1 MHSITLRRMEQFRRR
16 RNWLLLARGF
26 AAGAIMLLIATILC
40 AVADAWWVFPASSRW
55 TMAAVVYS
63 LAAVVFAALVIRPW
77 LKASSKH
84 WLAEHLEQVEPKLK
98 ERLVAAVELEQQT
111 EKLGSPAFREALQR
125 SVARRM
131 EAVEIRKILPWTLIR
146 IWVWLFVGSLLTVG
160 ILCCWPSLYMP
171 TRLGRVLLPMVNIGR
186 VSRYAIEIVQP
197 TSDSQ
202 FVPEDDILSVQAL
215 VHGRRPEDVQL
226 EIVHLDADL
235 DARRQL
241 PMHLASNLQV
251 IESATRE
258 SSSRTDLESRVTTD
272 STNPLQ
278 PPTSSKHYH
287 LFQAHYTP
295 PLGRS
300 RFRVVAEDAVSAW
313 HDFETVPRPSV
324 KTFEIEYKFP
334 EYSQLA
340 NTIFQSE
347 KGDLQALSGT
357 VAKLSIETNQAK
369 VDGELIIRPKDKSR
383 VSDNGDIRVVLE
395 RAGDGRLTASVPID
409 FSATYRAE
417 LVATET
423 GFNNAFSPTYSIVA
437 LEDKSPR
444 VRWQTPSQMN
454 VPVKADEL
462 LDMAVFIED
471 EVPLA
476 DLKQRIRI
484 GRGDWQ
490 VIERPLPTKPEE
502 SISFRTDILPLNVQP
517 GDVIQTDIVATD
529 RRGQSTTTDPIELV
543 VSSVTL
549 DPKRQDLLKKR
560 SEIVS
565 MIEAVEEELRVKA
578 DEVEKGREML
588 QQQPTSELAKK
599 HVADSIESFAETVKR
614 ESSRIRSRIVEQLPE
629 IKNAVA
635 SEEHE
640 LIARNLSRLETES
653 GQKLASLSRKPT
665 DHPLEEASQQIAEI
679 VADTANLSKRSRDLV
694 SHDVISQVGQDLK
707 VLYGYQKELK
717 NTMHTL
723 EPEQYRRRQALV
735 ARQMQDLAEM
745 LRENLP
751 VLRNR
756 SEKAGKTWL
765 DWLDT
770 QASKIIEATGR
781 PERNRP
787 AKITV
792 AEGQRLA
799 DQVLDELRKH
809 QNAGSIDS
817 ALDTEQLKARDSL
830 ADKARSPSKVL
841 DQLADSLN
849 KFTEPQSRDAFEK
862 MIVDRDLPAM
872 EQLTAH
878 REMQQSRNDG
888 DNQYIAD
895 LGEAYRAA
903 KNIAQDRQI
912 DPQAAAK
919 RIDQLEQTVGK
930 LDALHLAQQ
939 ALKTLNQVYD
949 VERWEAGS
957 FRAQFEQ
964 PRAWEAFQQQLHNAT
979 KAMRD
984 AQIDS
989 PAIAQLEE
997 SLRRDSLKHIDDKIT
1012 PRRWSSD
1019 SLASA
1024 APELDLLRKNLDESM
1039 TALNAVAR
1047 QAREDLSALSP
1058 NVSQLARDAAKQ
1070 IQHTANQTEQLA
1082 QALEQKQVPDV
1093 RPRIQQLDQSMQ
1105 SNEPPMKQLRDGLA
1119 DLASRQNVMNENNS
1133 RVARDADTAIGLTH
1147 RARQRMAESFDLVK
1161 QAEDGNAME
1170 TLSSSAK
1177 IQTDAA
1183 LSMEKLAEH
1192 FEQLAKLQNI
1202 PSGPRTDE
1210 GPSPESIAKI
1220 SDEMAANAEM
1230 NQAHNDAD
1238 RLRRLATIDPKRV
1251 MAELEKELKR
1261 NQPMQAELSEI
1272 AREAVKDALETLD
1285 FTANEENDLNVAIE
1299 NSDEAFLAMKEQFKE
1314 EVKRAAQAAEKITHE
1329 LAPRVKATAE
1339 RAFEADAAKL
1349 AEQMTNELSK
1359 KTERSNAIDS
1369 TSSLQQILAGAKKLH
1384 SALEVYSGVTA
1395 RQSQALSESADKTT
1409 IVSDAQRQQLKREMS
1424 DWQSKYRDEDIK
1436 RAFNE
1441 ERDFQQATRNN
1452 QQSLRLSEQ
1461 SLDLLEKNLRE
1472 AKKQLDTSP
1481 TDELYR
1487 KTVAESEAAIQSA
1500 RRHVAAKKAEQD
1512 SMLTRL
1518 DSMKKRRE
1526 EIQLETSKPF
1536 TKPNAAAELSAR
1548 VAMNA
1553 AKTARNAANA
1563 LAEAAE
1569 KTTQGLRA
1577 ESSLEAMTQATK
1589 DHQGLQT
1596 NVANA
1601 AEGLARAAR
1610 HEDRLNQN
1618 SQGEMLSQQA
1628 EQVAN
1633 IAQGSMQQAS
1643 QELANATQSTAATS
1657 TNNAVNS
1664 QATSQSQQAL
1674 RAAENAIR
1682 QQAEALKTAVAGKS
1696 NGAEQT
1702 KMEARMSTEGSQSA
1716 LLSPQEMA
1724 RMLDELDHLLN
1735 MPKNGQQQA
1744 QSGQQNAKSG
1754 ESAGKQAKSGASGSP
1769 SESSPKDASQTLSE
1783 AAERLTAEMNQQR
1796 QAMESTAQAVPGS
1809 GSSESQSRSSQQSS
1823 KSIAGSVP
1831 AVEILNIEDW
1841 GKLRQQ
1847 TAEDAREGSREDIP
1861 AFYRLQIEE
1870 YYRRLSKRRASS
1882 P

>member
-16 RNWLLLARGF
+16 RNGLLIARGF
-26 AAGAIMLLIATILC
+26 AAGSIMLFVATILC
-40 AVADAWWVFPASSRW
+40 AVVDAWWVFPPHSRW

-63 LAAVVFAALVIRPW
+63 LAVVVFAAFVIRPW
-77 LKASSKH
+77 LKAGSKH

-125 SVARRM
+125 SVARRI
-131 EAVEIRKILPWTLIR
+131 EAVEVRKILPWTLIR
-146 IWVWLFVGSLLTVG
+146 IWIWLLVGSLLVVG
-160 ILCCWPSLYMP
+160 ILCSWPSLYMP

-197 TSDSQ
+197 TSDVR
-202 FVPEDDILSVQAL
+202 FVPEDDILSVQAM
-215 VHGRRPEDVQL
+215 VHGRRPEEVQL
-226 EIVHLDADL
+226 EIVHFSEAHDAI
-235 DARRQL
+235 RQL
-241 PMHLASNLQV
+241 PMYLASKMQD
-251 IESATRE
+251 IESALGDGLTKR
-258 SSSRTDLESRVTTD
+258 DQESRDATD
-272 STNPLQ
+272 STNVSPAS
-278 PPTSSKHYH
+278 TSSKHHH

-295 PLGRS
+295 PLGKS

-334 EYSQLA
+334 EYSQLP
-340 NTIFQSE
+340 NEKLLSD

-357 VAKLSIETNQAK
+357 LAKLSIETNQAK
-369 VDGELIIRPKDKSR
+369 VDGELVIRPKDKSR
-383 VSDNGDIRVVLE
+383 VSDNGDTRIVME
-395 RAGDGRLTASVPID
+395 RAGDGRLTADVPID

-423 GFNNAFSPTYSIVA
+423 SFTNAFSPTYSIVA

-444 VRWQTPSQMN
+444 VRWQTPNQMN
-454 VPVKADEL
+454 VPVKPDEL
-462 LDMAVFIED
+462 LDMTVFIED

-476 DLKQRIRI
+476 ELKQRLRI

-490 VIERPLPTKPEE
+490 IIERPLPTKAEE
-502 SISFRTDILPLNVQP
+502 AVSFRTDILPLNVQP
-517 GDVIQTDIVATD
+517 GDVIQTDMVATD

-560 SEIVS
+560 AEIVS
-565 MIEAVEEELRVKA
+565 MIEAVEEELRVKSV
-578 DEVEKGREML
+578 DVEKSRELL
-588 QQQPTSELAKK
+588 QQQPMSDLAKK
-599 HVADSIESFAETVKR
+599 NVADSIESFSRTLQRET
-614 ESSRIRSRIVEQLPE
+614 SRIRNRIIEQLPD

-640 LIARNLSRLETES
+640 LMARNLSRLEIES
-653 GQKLASLSRKPT
+653 GQKLANLDREMT
-665 DHPLEEASQQIAEI
+665 DQSMEAAERHIAEI

-694 SHDVISQVGQDLK
+694 SHDIISQIGQDLQ
-707 VLYGYQKELK
+707 VLYGYQRELK
-717 NTMHTL
+717 NTMRGL

-751 VLRNR
+751 TLRNR
-756 SEKAGKTWL
+756 SEKAGKQWL
-765 DWLDT
+765 DWLDS

-787 AKITV
+787 TKITV

-830 ADKARSPSKVL
+830 AEKARSPSRVL
-841 DQLADSLN
+841 RPLVDSLS
-849 KFTEPQSRDAFEK
+849 KFAEPELRDTFEK
-862 MIVDRDLPAM
+862 TIVDRDLPAI

-888 DNQYIAD
+888 DNQYVAD

-903 KNIAQDRQI
+903 KTIAQDRQI

-919 RIDQLEQTVGK
+919 RIEQLQQSVGK

-949 VERWEAGS
+949 IERWEAGS
-957 FRAQFEQ
+957 LRAQFEQ

-984 AQIDS
+984 AKIDS
-989 PAIAQLEE
+989 PAVAQLEE
-997 SLRRDSLKHIDDKIT
+997 SLRRDSLKHMDDKIAA
-1012 PRRWSSD
+1012 RRWSSE

-1024 APELDLLRKNLDESM
+1024 APELDLLRKNLDDSM
-1039 TALNAVAR
+1039 TALNEIAKTAR
-1047 QAREDLSALSP
+1047 QDLSALTPS
-1058 NVSQLARDAAKQ
+1058 VSQLARDAATQ
-1070 IQHTANQTEQLA
+1070 IQQTANQTDQLA
-1082 QALEQKQVPDV
+1082 QAIEQEQVPDI
-1093 RPRIQQLDQSMQ
+1093 RPRIQQVDQSMQ
-1105 SNEPPMKQLRDGLA
+1105 ANEPPMKQLRDGLA

-1147 RARQRMAESFDLVK
+1147 TARQRMIESFDAVK
-1161 QAEDGNAME
+1161 QAEEGKAAE
-1170 TLSSSAK
+1170 TLSTSAK
-1177 IQTDAA
+1177 IQADAA
-1183 LSMEKLAEH
+1183 KSMEKLAEH
-1192 FEQLAKLQNI
+1192 FEQLAKLKDV
-1202 PSGPRTDE
+1202 PSGPRSDE
-1210 GPSPESIAKI
+1210 TPSPDTIAKI
-1220 SDEMAANAEM
+1220 SDEMAGNAEM

-1272 AREAVKDALETLD
+1272 AREAVHDALETLD
-1285 FTANEENDLNVAIE
+1285 FTADEENELNVSIE
-1299 NSDEAFLAMKEQFKE
+1299 NSDDEFLALKEQLKQ
-1314 EVKRAAQAAEKITHE
+1314 EVQRAAQAAEKITHD

-1339 RAFEADAAKL
+1339 RAFDADAAKL
-1349 AEQMTNELSK
+1349 AEQMTSELAK
-1359 KTERSNAIDS
+1359 KMERSSAIDS
-1369 TSSLQQILAGAKKLH
+1369 TSSLQHILAAAKDLH
-1384 SALEVYSGVTA
+1384 SALDVYSGVTT
-1395 RQSQALSESADKTT
+1395 RQSQALSVAAEKST
-1409 IVSDAQRQQLKREMS
+1409 IVSDAQRQQLQREMR

-1441 ERDFQQATRNN
+1441 ERDIMQATRNS
-1452 QQSLRLSEQ
+1452 QQGTRRAEQ
-1461 SLDLLEKNLRE
+1461 SLEQLEKMLKD
-1472 AKKQLDTSP
+1472 AKKQLDKNP
-1481 TDELYR
+1481 DQER
-1487 KTVAESEAAIQSA
+1487 FQQAVAESEASVQTAHRQLT
-1500 RRHVAAKKAEQD
+1500 RKKTEEDLMTA
-1512 SMLTRL
+1512 RL

-1526 EIQLETSKPF
+1526 EIQLQTSKPF
-1536 TKPNAAAELSAR
+1536 TKPNAAAELGAR

-1553 AKTARNAANA
+1553 AKTARDAAKA
-1563 LAEAAE
+1563 LAEAVQNA
-1569 KTTQGLRA
+1569 TRGLPA
-1577 ESSLEAMTQATK
+1577 ESSLEAMTLATK
-1589 DHQGLQT
+1589 DQQGLQA

-1601 AEGLARAAR
+1601 ADGLARAAR

-1618 SQGEMLSQQA
+1618 LQGDMLGQQA
-1628 EQVAN
+1628 EQVAK
-1633 IAQGSMQQAS
+1633 IAQGSMRQAS
-1643 QELANATQSTAATS
+1643 QRLAGATQAMAAKSTSDSVGSEATS
-1657 TNNAVNS
+1657 L
-1664 QATSQSQQAL
+1664 SQQAL
-1674 RAAENAIR
+1674 QAAENELR
-1682 QQAEALKTAVAGKS
+1682 QQAEALRSAVSGKANGSDQAKRESRTS
-1696 NGAEQT
+1696 N
-1702 KMEARMSTEGSQSA
+1702 EGSQSA

-1735 MPKNGQQQA
+1735 MPKEGQQPA
-1744 QSGQQNAKSG
+1744 QSGQQNAKAG
-1754 ESAGKQAKSGASGSP
+1754 ESTSNQAKSGASGAP
-1769 SESSPKDASQTLSE
+1769 SESPPKDASQTLSE

-1796 QAMESTAQAVPGS
+1796 QAMESTAQAVPGT
-1809 GSSESQSRSSQQSS
+1809 GSSESQSRSSQTSG

-1847 TAEDAREGSREDIP
+1847 TAEDAREGSREEIP
-1861 AFYRLQIEE
+1861 AAYRLQIEE